1 MRLEDDFEKL
11 GILGRILLGL
21 LVVGLLLKIILLFK
35 P

>member
-1 MRLEDDFEKL
+1 MKEDDFEKL